1 MDWPS
6 VLTIILGSSVLG
18 ALLTNLSSWIVSSRE
33 RKRHNQFLAL
43 TLAHAL
49 EKYSY
54 DCMNAIEDHDLYQQ
68 SGGNEGNTLG
78 YPPEV
83 MKLPDEQF
91 RDFDL
96 ALLDAVLDFP
106 QRIAFAREEVRFLAD
121 VADDD
126 SVSEKAYQNTIRLA
140 SEAVALA
147 TRLRARYG
155 LARRDLNFGEYDLRQ
170 LIDEK
175 VASQPV
181 GQEGRSS
188 TV

>member
-6 VLTIILGSSVLG
+6 VITIILGSSLLG
-18 ALLTNLSSWIVSSRE
+18 ALLTNLSSWILSSRQ
-33 RKRHNQFLAL
+33 RNRHNQFLAL

-54 DCMNAIEDHDLYQQ
+54 DCMNAIEDHDLHQQ
-68 SGGNEGNTLG
+68 SGGHAGKTLG

-106 QRIAFAREEVRFLAD
+106 QRIAFATEEIGFLAD

-126 SVSEKAYQNTIRLA
+126 AVIEKSYQNTIRLA

-155 LARRDLNFGEYDLRQ
+155 LARPDLNFGEYDLRQ

-175 VASQPV
+175 VASQAS
-181 GQEGRSS
+181 GGAAGGSE
-188 TV
+188 